1 MKLQPQLPQSFEIRA
16 DVPLRSG
23 TAWTSPD
30 GVQARNEA
38 KGGVNRRP
46 GVGEPCGSFGE
57 VGKKG
62 NLMMGVGCRIDG
74 EDVGYML
81 IIWLYIISLVKFGRV
96 RSFKTFRW
104 KRYEKTMTWD
114 KTEI

>member
-1 MKLQPQLPQSFEIRA
+1 MFPYEVARVELPPMAF
-16 DVPLRSG
+16 
-23 TAWTSPD
+23 
-30 GVQARNEA
+30 QARNEA

-62 NLMMGVGCRIDG
+62 NLMMGVGCRIHG
-74 EDVGYML
+74 EDLGYML
-81 IIWLYIISLVKFGRV
+81 IIWLYIISLVTFGSV
-96 RSFKTFRW
+96 PSLKTFRW